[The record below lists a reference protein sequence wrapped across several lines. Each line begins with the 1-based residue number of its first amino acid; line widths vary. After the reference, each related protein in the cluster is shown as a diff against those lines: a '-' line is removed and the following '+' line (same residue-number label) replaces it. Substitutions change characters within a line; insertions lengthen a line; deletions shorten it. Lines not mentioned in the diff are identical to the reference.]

1 MENRI
6 KEVIQEKG
14 YLLKHI
20 ASKIGVS
27 KTDMSNYIANRR
39 KPSSSRL
46 TKLSRVLNCKVTD
59 LYPQAKRVVKWI
71 I

>member
-6 KEVIQEKG
+6 KEVINEKG

-27 KTDMSNYIANRR
+27 DTDMSNYIANRR
-39 KPSSSRL
+39 KPNSARL
-46 TKLSRVLNCKVTD
+46 TKLSKTLNCRVTD
-59 LYPQAKRVVKWI
+59 LYPHAKKVVRWFI
-71 I
+71 